1 MYKDFKLVLNLEIK
15 KFALITYFVHPLVSD
30 PTAWNDDHASKI
42 YLQLLFCMYLSLL
55 PWLWQTFLYLQRHF
69 YHSIESDLKITLLS
83 EHFKNFITQANKF
96 ILFSY
101 FFFYWTIVALWCCI
115 SFYHVHFVYSK
126 KNQLYVYIYHLFFCI
141 SFPFTSPQ
149 STE

>member
-1 MYKDFKLVLNLEIK
+1 MSWL
-15 KFALITYFVHPLVSD
+15 LILFTPLYLILQHEMMIMHLKYICNYYFVCIYRYCLSCDKHFSTSKD
-30 PTAWNDDHASKI
+30 IFTTALKVILKQH
-42 YLQLLFCMYLSLL
+42 CSLN
-55 PWLWQTFLYLQRHF
+55 T
-69 YHSIESDLKITLLS
+69 LKILLHRQIS
-83 EHFKNFITQANKF
+83 LYYFLI
-96 ILFSY
+96 
-101 FFFYWTIVALWCCI
+101 FFFYWSIVALWCCI